1 MLLEQLA
8 AEVEQVGISH
18 MDLQLSATARTC
30 CLDLSQPT

>member
-18 MDLQLSATARTC
+18 MDLRLSATVRT
-30 CLDLSQPT
+30 Q